1 MGKVKVLVLAG
12 LMAWLPGLVTA
23 QTKVP
28 TPPARAL
35 IEAALKDDRA
45 YAITRDLTTDIGP
58 RLAGTEA
65 EARARDWAVARLTQ
79 EGFTNARV
87 ETFPLTAWER
97 VIETATIVGP
107 HAQRLEVHATGG
119 SPSTPAEGIVGEV
132 VRFADMAAL
141 RAAAPGSLTGK
152 IAFVDDIMPVTEDGS
167 GYGKAVVKRRECASV
182 AAELGAIG
190 CLIRSAGTSEREVHV
205 GQGARGQQGK
215 LPVLILA
222 NADAN
227 QLGRVLEKGPTQVR
241 MQVQTKVQPEAQSGN
256 VIAEMRGTERPDEY
270 VVLACHLDSW
280 DLGTGAL
287 DDAVGCGIVTA
298 AAKLV
303 RDIAGPPKR
312 SIRMIWYGAEEV
324 GLIGAAAHAQ
334 AIKGQAGSYVFAA
347 ESDSGDGKVY
357 QADFG
362 FGAGTGPVKEAI
374 AKALKPLGVA
384 RGTDDARGQ
393 SDISTLRPLGVP
405 VMDLQQD
412 ASKYFAIHHTP
423 DDILE
428 KVDLASV
435 RQNVAVYAVTA
446 WFAAW
451 TTLDF
456 RAE

>member
-1 MGKVKVLVLAG
+1 MGRVRAGLVAAIVAVLPTLAG
-12 LMAWLPGLVTA
+12 A
-23 QTKVP
+23 QSP
-28 TPPARAL
+28 IPSPPAKAL

-45 YAITRDLTTDIGP
+45 YAITRHLSTEVGP
-58 RLAGTEA
+58 RLAGTES
-65 EARARDWAVARLTQ
+65 EARARAWAVARLTQ
-79 EGFTNARV
+79 EGFTDARI

-97 VIETATIVGP
+97 VVESATILGP
-107 HAQRLEVHATGG
+107 HSQRLEAHATGG
-119 SPSTPAEGIVGEV
+119 SPSTPPEGIVGEV

-152 IAFVDDIMPVTEDGS
+152 IAFVDDVMPVTQDGS
-167 GYGKAVVKRRECASV
+167 GYGKAVVKRRECSSV
-182 AAELGAIG
+182 AADLGAIG

-205 GQGARGQQGK
+205 GQGARGQQSK

-222 NADAN
+222 NADSN
-227 QLGRVLEKGPTQVR
+227 QLGRVLQKGPTQVR
-241 MQVQTKVQPEAQSGN
+241 MLVQTKVQPAAQSGN
-256 VIAEMRGTERPDEY
+256 VIEEMRGTERPDDY

-298 AAKLV
+298 AAKIV
-303 RDIAGPPKR
+303 REIAGPPKR

-334 AIKGQAGSYVFAA
+334 AMKDKADTYVFAA

-357 QADFG
+357 QVDFG
-362 FGAGTGPVKEAI
+362 FGAGTGAIKEAI
-374 AKALKPLGVA
+374 AKALAPLGVA
-384 RGTDDARGQ
+384 RGTDTARGQ

-405 VMDLQQD
+405 VVDLQQD
-412 ASKYFAIHHTP
+412 ASKYFSIHHTP

-428 KVDLASV
+428 NVDPESV

-456 RAE
+456 RAQ

>member
-1 MGKVKVLVLAG
+1 MGTVKAMIFAGLLAG
-12 LMAWLPGLVTA
+12 LPALVCA

-28 TPPARAL
+28 NPPAKAL
-35 IEAALKDDRA
+35 IAAAMKDERA

-58 RLAGTEA
+58 RLAGTEV
-65 EARARDWAVARLTQ
+65 EARARYWAVARLTQ
-79 EGFTNARV
+79 EGLTDARI

-97 VIETATIVGP
+97 VIETATILGP
-107 HAQRLEVHATGG
+107 NGQRLEVHATGG
-119 SPSTPAEGIVGEV
+119 SPSTPAEGVAGEV

-141 RAAAPGSLTGK
+141 RAAAPGSLAGK
-152 IAFVDDIMPVTEDGS
+152 IAFVDDVMPVTQDGS
-167 GYGKAVVKRRECASV
+167 GYGKAVAKRRECSSV

-227 QLGRVLEKGPTQVR
+227 QLGRVLDNGPAQVR
-241 MQVQTKVQPEAQSGN
+241 MQVQTKVQPEALSGN

-303 RDIAGPPKR
+303 REIAGPPKR
-312 SIRMIWYGAEEV
+312 SIRIIWYGAEEV

-334 AIKGQAGSYVFAA
+334 AIKGKAGSYVFAA

-393 SDISTLRPLGVP
+393 SDISTLRPMGVP

-428 KVDLASV
+428 KVDLANV
-435 RQNVAVYAVTA
+435 RQNVAVYAITA

-456 RAE
+456 RAP

>member
-1 MGKVKVLVLAG
+1 MGRIRAALVAGILSALPALAF
-12 LMAWLPGLVTA
+12 AHT
-23 QTKVP
+23 QIP
-28 TPPARAL
+28 TPPAKAL

-45 YAITRDLTTDIGP
+45 YAITRDLSTDIGP

-79 EGFTNARV
+79 EGFTHARV

-132 VRFADMAAL
+132 ARFADMAAL
-141 RAAAPGSLTGK
+141 RASAPASLTGK

-167 GYGKAVVKRRECASV
+167 GYGKAVVKRRECSSV

-256 VIAEMRGTERPDEY
+256 VIAEMRGTERPNEY

-303 RDIAGPPKR
+303 GEIAGPPKR
-312 SIRMIWYGAEEV
+312 SIRIIWYGAEEV

-334 AIKGQAGSYVFAA
+334 AIKSQAGSYVFAA

-362 FGAGTGPVKEAI
+362 FGAGTGPVKAAI

-405 VMDLQQD
+405 VMDLHQD

-451 TTLDF
+451 ITLDF